1 MNVKTAVRV
10 TATAIARAA
19 FFVVVWAMIAG
30 TLVL

>member
-19 FFVVVWAMIAG
+19 AFVLVWA
-30 TLVL
+30 LVAVCFL